1 MRLIRFPAQQSVPV
15 RGWGF
20 TLIELLIALA
30 ILAVLATMVLP
41 VAQLAIQRQ
50 KETELRQALREIRSA
65 IDGYKRAFD
74 QGRIQRGIND
84 TGYPPALKTLVEGV
98 EDLKDPRRNK
108 IYFLRRVPRDPFSDS
123 TSPDAGDTWNK
134 RAYASEA
141 TEPKEG
147 GDIYDV
153 ASRSPRIGLNG
164 QAYNQW

>member
-1 MRLIRFPAQQSVPV
+1 MRLTRSPAQRPASA
-15 RGWGF
+15 RGRGF

-50 KETELRQALREIRSA
+50 RETELRQALREIRSA

-74 QGRIQRGIND
+74 QGRIQRSVND
-84 TGYPPALKTLVEGV
+84 TGYPPALKTLVDGV

-123 TSPDAGDTWNK
+123 TSPDAADTWNK
-134 RAYASEA
+134 RAYASEPA
-141 TEPKEG
+141 EPKEG
-147 GDIYDV
+147 DDIYDV
-153 ASRSPRIGLNG
+153 ASRSPRVGLNG
-164 QAYNQW
+164 QAYSQW